1 MDESFFIT
9 VNYRNTEHSF
19 ESRIRWM
26 GYTHKIEVDVYGTPV
41 HFEPDEERNYRA
53 VLVDPTADT
62 SKELT
67 PGLLQAIAS
76 YLEEQVKSK

>member
-1 MDESFFIT
+1 MDESFSISICYQHAEYT
-9 VNYRNTEHSF
+9 F

-26 GYTHKIEVDVYGTPV
+26 GYIHKIEVDVLGTIV

-53 VLVDPTADT
+53 VLVNPHEETA
-62 SKELT
+62 KELK
-67 PGLLQAIAS
+67 PGLLEAIAT